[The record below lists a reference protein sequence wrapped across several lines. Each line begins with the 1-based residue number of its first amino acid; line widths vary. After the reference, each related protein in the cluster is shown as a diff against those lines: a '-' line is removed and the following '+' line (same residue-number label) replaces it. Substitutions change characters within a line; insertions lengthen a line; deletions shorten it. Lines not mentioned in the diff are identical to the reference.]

1 MTEIRIKRLALE
13 NFKCHKSLNLNFE
26 GGNAS
31 IYGDNASGK
40 TSVYDALTWLLFGKD
55 SSGNGEKNI
64 EIKPLDAQGNVRDHL
79 AVTSVEAVLLVNG
92 DEISLRRT
100 YKEVWSTKRGS
111 SEATYDGNTS
121 EYFVDGVPCKKNAFQ
136 SKVGELVEEDTFRLL
151 TSVSYFANDISW
163 KDRREVLFRVA
174 GVMDDQ
180 TILATDARF
189 APLVEGMGRLDLE
202 DYKKKLQ
209 AEKKGF
215 AGVKDQTPARINE
228 CEKTIA
234 DVQGL
239 DFAKA
244 KAEVDALNARLE
256 GVSAQMMTIR
266 NSNAIQQ
273 KELEIQGARITLKE
287 LESENDAF
295 RANQKLAQDALEREN
310 QAYRESQKPGVD
322 IAALKA
328 GLLTMETQLLAK
340 RRQVE
345 NEKGYIDGLKLKVAS
360 LRDDWI
366 STNAE
371 EFTGGDCPTCGQKL
385 PEEALK
391 KAVDAFNADKK
402 RRLDGIT
409 QRAGEFQQSI
419 IAATERITNLE
430 EEIARFDA
438 DTQAQKKLISEA
450 EADVKPIVDMADYA
464 ERKKPI
470 VDMADY
476 AERKKAI
483 QDDIAKLTGELYD
496 LQNDSQ
502 AALDVLREQ
511 KLGIEGEIHQKQTII
526 SKESLLDYSK
536 KRIEELREDARNA
549 AAALDAIEQMLF
561 LMDEYSRY
569 KTRFVED
576 SINGLFRIARF
587 RLFREQANGG
597 VEERCDVVHD
607 GVPYISVNNGMKI
620 NLGIDI
626 INTLSM
632 AYGVKVPLFVDNAE
646 AVTRLEA
653 SASQII
659 RLVVSETDKELRVN
673 YGTEN

>member
-1 MTEIRIKRLALE
+1 MIIISIKKLALE
-13 NFKCHKSLNLNFE
+13 NFKCHNSLTLNFE

-31 IYGDNASGK
+31 IYGDNATGK
-40 TSVYDALTWLLFGKD
+40 TSIYDALTWLLFGKD

-64 EIKPLDAQGNVRDHL
+64 EIKPLDALGNVRDHL

-92 DEISLRRT
+92 EEVSLRRT

-121 EYFVDGVPCKKNAFQ
+121 EYYVDGVPCKKNAFQ
-136 SKVGELVEEDTFRLL
+136 SKVGELVDEDTFRLL
-151 TSVSYFANDISW
+151 TSVSHFANDISW

-180 TILATDARF
+180 SILATDARF
-189 APLVEGMGRLDLE
+189 APLVEGMGRLGLD

-209 AEKKGF
+209 AEKRGF
-215 AGVKDQTPARINE
+215 TGVKDHTPARINE

-234 DVQGL
+234 DVEGL
-239 DFAKA
+239 DFSGAKGA
-244 KAEVDALNARLE
+244 LELLNDRMDDANDRMA
-256 GVSAQMMTIR
+256 AIR
-266 NSNAIQQ
+266 NNNAVQQ
-273 KELEIQGARITLKE
+273 KDLQIKGARIAMNE
-287 LESENDAF
+287 LESENNAF
-295 RANQKLAQDALEREN
+295 RADQKIALDALEREN
-310 QAYRESQKPGVD
+310 QAYRDSQKPGVD
-322 IAALKA
+322 TAALKSGVQTMSAQLEIKRGQMEREQNYIVRLTQDVAQLRIDWVAISNEAFA
-328 GLLTMETQLLAK
+328 GG
-340 RRQVE
+340 
-345 NEKGYIDGLKLKVAS
+345 N
-360 LRDDWI
+360 
-366 STNAE
+366 
-371 EFTGGDCPTCGQKL
+371 CPTCGQAL
-385 PEEALK
+385 PTESLKNAKESFEAGK
-391 KAVDAFNADKK
+391 Q
-402 RRLDGIT
+402 RRLDEIT
-409 QRAGEFQQSI
+409 RQAVSTNQNIEAAKGRMASI
-419 IAATERITNLE
+419 A
-430 EEIARFDA
+430 EEIARFEA
-438 DTQAQKKLISEA
+438 DIQAQEQIIA
-450 EADVKPIVDMADYA
+450 EADANVKPIVDMPDYA

-470 VDMADY
+470 VDMPDY

-483 QDDIAKLTGELYD
+483 QDDISKLTGELYD
-496 LQNDSQ
+496 LQADS
-502 AALDVLREQ
+502 AASLDVIQQE
-511 KLGIEGEIHQKQTII
+511 KDEIQTQIRKHQDTI
-526 SKESLLDYSK
+526 SKENLLDYSK

-626 INTLSM
+626 INTLST
-632 AYGVKVPLFVDNAE
+632 AFGVSVPLFVDNAE

-659 RLVVSETDKELRVN
+659 RLVVSENDKELRVN
-673 YGTEN
+673 YENT